1 MGSRDGAVI
10 KGAMALCVLSLL
22 VLLHVKRSIDSQA
35 ARTQLVQQEENWDEG
50 YLHNMIQ
57 QHQGQAGNE
66 AKMDKINSL
75 LTRAVRL
82 MNGLNHP
89 KAQLS
94 EEQAGASEEQ
104 GEEAT
109 PEQPE
114 QAVYAEQPKWE
125 MNQASKDRMRKYAAM
140 EKQSELPACFKL
152 NKFSDEEVA
161 LAKRRL
167 EEATHNLAMEYPNW
181 AHDQLIGGKGQD
193 GVWRYDRG
201 PPYVQR
207 LTMFSGP
214 GVNSV
219 ENGNLVR
226 KILGLKLAFGGS
238 CDLRSCQRGMQGNSY
253 IGDFDGPQFRFFYRN
268 ACSTLV
274 IPPLS
279 NGAGP
284 VLDDKGVYRLY
295 RYLKEG
301 YNTLV
306 VCGGT
311 SSILFINQ
319 NIASVDGGFELEPGW
334 VDGPYEAQSA
344 QRANTPFAALPV
356 SLPGPETSVT
366 GVQLSSLPP
375 NAISYYEAEDVSVVF
390 EIPMGQGR
398 IIYLGYDYSEPV
410 IPWVHTLTAATMFN
424 DWDFA
429 GPPP

>member
-1 MGSRDGAVI
+1 MALREGVVL
-10 KGAMALCVLSLL
+10 KGAMALFAMSLL
-22 VLLHVKRSIDSQA
+22 VLLQVKRSIDTQA
-35 ARTQLVQQEENWDEG
+35 PRTQLVQQEENWDEG
-50 YLHNMIQ
+50 YLHDMIQ
-57 QHQGQAGNE
+57 QNQGQVGDQS
-66 AKMDKINSL
+66 KMDRINSL
-75 LTRAVRL
+75 LTKAVTL
-82 MNGLNHP
+82 MNGLKRQDRPQLNE
-89 KAQLS
+89 AQQ
-94 EEQAGASEEQ
+94 EGA
-104 GEEAT
+104 A
-109 PEQPE
+109 PEQPKE
-114 QAVYAEQPKWE
+114 VVYVEQPKWE
-125 MNQASKDRMRKYAAM
+125 LNEPSKERLRKYAMM

-167 EEATHNLAMEYPNW
+167 EEATHNLALEYPNW
-181 AHDQLIGGKGQD
+181 SHDQLIGGKGQD

-219 ENGNLVR
+219 GNGNLVR

-253 IGDFDGPQFRFFYRN
+253 IGDFDGAQFRFFYRN

-398 IIYLGYDYSEPV
+398 IIYLGYDYSEPI

-424 DWDFA
+424 DWDFK
-429 GPPP
+429 GPAP